1 MTEYAPQRTL
11 TVDLGERSYPIHIG
25 VGLLQRADSF
35 VPYLAGS
42 QVMIVTNETVARHYL
57 QTLQAS
63 LPEGGVWPLM
73 PAGVIAAD
81 QPTPDRLGG

>member
-42 QVMIVTNETVARHYL
+42 QVMLVTNVTVAR
-57 QTLQAS
+57 
-63 LPEGGVWPLM
+63 P
-73 PAGVIAAD
+73 
-81 QPTPDRLGG
+81 